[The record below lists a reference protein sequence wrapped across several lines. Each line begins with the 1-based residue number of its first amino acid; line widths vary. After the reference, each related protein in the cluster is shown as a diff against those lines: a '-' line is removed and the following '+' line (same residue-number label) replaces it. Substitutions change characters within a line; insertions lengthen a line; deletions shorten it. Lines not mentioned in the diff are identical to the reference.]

1 MSHVP
6 AFPKDFLWGSSISGG
21 QCEGGYATR
30 GATVVDHI
38 PQGRGARFAWM
49 RNPSP
54 VLEGGQGICLNPN
67 GTDFYGHWKED
78 IALLADAGVR
88 ALRFSVLWSRIFP
101 DDREEPSAEGLAFY
115 SNVIDELL
123 AHDIVPVITTI
134 HFDMPLWVALRHD
147 GFATREGLERYERF
161 VDAIV
166 AAYADRVKYWISY
179 CELNNID
186 FIPFVVAGV
195 ADDGSPEAA
204 QRIKRAEW
212 HLLLGNAYL
221 VRACHAADPSIMV
234 GCEFGFSPTYT
245 LSPSPACYA
254 QKLREDA
261 RQYRF
266 SDVLVR
272 GTLPKTYRA
281 ALAQAGIEPT
291 ADELALLQ
299 EHAIDFLAPS
309 YYRSQ
314 TVDENGYAQNLSLP
328 VTTFGWTIDPEG
340 LRSMLNEVYAR
351 YGKPIMIV
359 ENGLGTPDVVG
370 PDGSIQDDYRIEFLR
385 AHIKQMRLAVG
396 CDGVDMLGYLT
407 WCAFDCVSTS
417 EGLVSKRYGLIYV
430 DVDDEGRGTYART
443 PKASA
448 AWFRRVS
455 DSNGEDLD

>member
-30 GATVVDHI
+30 GATVVDPI

-254 QKLREDA
+254 QKLREDG
-261 RQYRF
+261 
-266 SDVLVR
+266 D
-272 GTLPKTYRA
+272 T
-281 ALAQAGIEPT
+281 
-291 ADELALLQ
+291 
-299 EHAIDFLAPS
+299 FL
-309 YYRSQ
+309 
-314 TVDENGYAQNLSLP
+314 N
-328 VTTFGWTIDPEG
+328 VTREFT
-340 LRSMLNEVYAR
+340 
-351 YGKPIMIV
+351 
-359 ENGLGTPDVVG
+359 
-370 PDGSIQDDYRIEFLR
+370 EFLGDSVMMTWGTTDLFTLMENYR
-385 AHIKQMRLAVG
+385 YYKHDGHIPFLSRY
-396 CDGVDMLGYLT
+396 CDAQEYCEKAMG
-407 WCAFDCVSTS
+407 
-417 EGLVSKRYGLIYV
+417 RY
-430 DVDDEGRGTYART
+430 DEGNQIG
-443 PKASA
+443 
-448 AWFRRVS
+448 
-455 DSNGEDLD
+455 